1 MADDTVTLYH
11 PPTGATHTFAKRR
24 EQLKRRDGWT
34 DPPDDS
40 PPDHDPEQAEA
51 PERTAGGF
59 FVPDERDNDEEN
71 DS

>member
-1 MADDTVTLYH
+1 MADTVKLYY
-11 PPTGATHTFAKRR
+11 PPTGATFEFAKRR

-40 PPDHDPEQAEA
+40 PPDHDEQATEA

-59 FVPDERDNDEEN
+59 FVSDYRDDSEE
-71 DS
+71 